1 MNQWDLFSP
10 FFFVKQMRTRYEALF
25 ISLEVMKK
33 LNNVNEQNSQIIPYN
48 KFYINDLKDRVNL
61 KGDYVQWVQ
70 QQVQNQFSTGVSYYL
85 FLIFSLYSQSMK
97 ND

>member
-1 MNQWDLFSP
+1 
-10 FFFVKQMRTRYEALF
+10 MRTRYEALF